1 MGGRRGRPKAVVVER
16 RATGHGVS
24 KTGRENQTRSSSLK
38 ARKGKVFVAT
48 KASLGGRLLPNSPVE
63 LRDWGRGVIDDL
75 TLVVSQR
82 LVAASYVLDTALRRA
97 MDTGADLPDITANGI
112 QKLLSNGRTA
122 SVLVKNTW
130 MELFPEMDFAG
141 ILGATPGLTQV
152 LKSSAT
158 PFHTCLANET
168 IHKFHHKTRDLL
180 KRWVRHYHPDAP
192 KDTWYRMEQALNGG
206 DADDLPEVFRAFV
219 NIVRTAIVPVDDGN
233 QGAQLEGWMRNT
245 YALMRIRNAY
255 NVPGG
260 FSLVPAMHVKRH
272 HIKIDSTALGIIIEK
287 ARRRF
292 PHVKWLRRVV

>member
-82 LVAASYVLDTALRRA
+82 LVAASYVLDAALRRS
-97 MDTGADLPDITANGI
+97 MDADAGMPDISMNGI
-112 QKLLSNGRTA
+112 QKLLSNGPTA
-122 SVLVKNTW
+122 SVFIKNAW
-130 MELFPEMDFAG
+130 AELFPGNDFAG
-141 ILGATPGLTQV
+141 ILGATPGLAQV

-168 IHKFHHKTRDLL
+168 IHKFHHKTRGLL

-192 KDTWYRMEQALNGG
+192 KDMWYRMEQAVNGEDVG
-206 DADDLPEVFRAFV
+206 DLPEAFRAFV
-219 NIVRTAIVPVDDGN
+219 DIVRTAIVPVDAGDQN
-233 QGAQLEGWMRNT
+233 AQLEGWMRNT

-255 NVPGG
+255 NIPGG

-272 HIKIDSTALGIIIEK
+272 HIKIDSTALLTIIEK

-292 PHVKWLRRVV
+292 PHIKWLRRVV

>member
-16 RATGHGVS
+16 RATGHGAS
-24 KTGRENQTRSSSLK
+24 KMGRENQTRSSSLK

-63 LRDWGRGVIDDL
+63 LRDWGRSVIDDL

-82 LVAASYVLDTALRRA
+82 LVAASYVLDMALRRS
-97 MDTGADLPDITANGI
+97 MDADADLPDITMNGI
-112 QKLLSNGRTA
+112 QKLLSNGPTA
-122 SVLVKNTW
+122 SVSIKNAWT
-130 MELFPEMDFAG
+130 ELFPGNDFAG
-141 ILGATPGLTQV
+141 ILRATPGLAHV
-152 LKSSAT
+152 LQSSAT

-180 KRWVRHYHPDAP
+180 KRWVRHHHPDAP
-192 KDTWYRMEQALNGG
+192 NDTWYRMEQAVNGE
-206 DADDLPEVFRAFV
+206 DVDLPEAFRAFV
-219 NIVRTAIVPVDDGN
+219 DIVRTAIVPVDAGN

-272 HIKIDSTALGIIIEK
+272 HIKIDSTALGIILEK

-292 PHVKWLRRVV
+292 PHVKWLRRVA

>member
-16 RATGHGVS
+16 RATGHGAS
-24 KTGRENQTRSSSLK
+24 KTGRENKTRSSSLR

-63 LRDWGRGVIDDL
+63 LREWGHSVIDDL

-82 LVAASYVLDTALRRA
+82 LVAASYVLDVALRRS
-97 MDTGADLPDITANGI
+97 MDADAELPDISMNGI
-112 QKLLSNGRTA
+112 KKVLCNGPTA
-122 SVLVKNTW
+122 SVFIKHAW
-130 MELFPEMDFAG
+130 AELFPGNDFAG
-141 ILGATPGLTQV
+141 ILEATPGLKDV
-152 LKSSAT
+152 LASSAT

-168 IHKFHHKTRDLL
+168 VHKFHHKTRDLL
-180 KRWVRHYHPDAP
+180 KRWVRHHHPDAP
-192 KDTWYRMEQALNGG
+192 KDTWYRMEQALNGEDVG
-206 DADDLPEVFRAFV
+206 DLPEAFRAFV
-219 NIVRTAIVPVDDGN
+219 DIVRTAIVPVDAGDQN
-233 QGAQLEGWMRNT
+233 AQLEGWMRNT

-255 NVPGG
+255 SIPGG

-272 HIKIDSTALGIIIEK
+272 HIKIDSTALLTIIEK